1 MQREFY
7 FTVFSFLLRHI
18 LQFFL
23 YSLQSFFYK
32 FDINMFYMS
41 PVIVKLSFS
50 SFFSQLSIQKQYR
63 QLSKHEYIPIFHL
76 DIVLLRVLLLTTV
89 VWNQRYRHLTSTD
102 LIVFTGYHKRGALTP
117 KTSIYTITFL
127 KCNKAFLTK
136 EFPTKSWFVS
146 FLLRSLAHL
155 FVSKN

>member
-7 FTVFSFLLRHI
+7 FTAFSFLWRHI
-18 LQFFL
+18 LQFLF
-23 YSLQSFFYK
+23 
-32 FDINMFYMS
+32 INHVQLFSVYYLCQ
-41 PVIVKLSFS
+41 LSFS
-50 SFFSQLSIQKQYR
+50 SFFCQLSIQKQYR

-102 LIVFTGYHKRGALTP
+102 LMVFTGYHKRGALTP

-127 KCNKAFLTK
+127 KCNKAILTK

-155 FVSKN
+155 YVSKNQQIVSIN